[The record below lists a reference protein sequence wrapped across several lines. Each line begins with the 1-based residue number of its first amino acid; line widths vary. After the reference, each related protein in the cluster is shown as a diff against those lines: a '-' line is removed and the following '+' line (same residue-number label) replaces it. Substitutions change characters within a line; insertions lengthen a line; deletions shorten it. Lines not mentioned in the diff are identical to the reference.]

1 MSDFLYYLTTFVEAV
16 ASVFGLRFAYEQ
28 PHYTVIQN
36 LGPDVEVRQYDPRL
50 AIEATVA
57 GSDRDKATS
66 EAFTLLF
73 RYITGAN
80 QRDEKIAMT
89 APVRTDTQRI
99 AMTAPVQ
106 TEVKPDQV
114 SMRFFLPVAVAKA
127 GAPEPTDPHL
137 HLIEVPAA
145 TIAAIRFSGSVTQDK
160 RDHQAAVLYGVLA
173 KSQWRPDGA
182 IFQFSYDPPFTIPF
196 LRRNEVAVAVQR

>member
-1 MSDFLYYLTTFVEAV
+1 MSTFLYYLATFADSI
-16 ASVFGLRFAYEQ
+16 ASVFGLRSVYEQ
-28 PHYTVIQN
+28 PHYTVLQN
-36 LGPDVEVRQYDPRL
+36 LGQDVEIRQYDPRL

-57 GSDRDKATS
+57 GADRDKAAS
-66 EAFTLLF
+66 EAFNLLF

-80 QRDEKIAMT
+80 RRQEKIAMT

-106 TEVKPDQV
+106 TDARGNQV
-114 SMRFFLPVAVAKA
+114 SMRFFLPVMVAKQ
-127 GAPEPTDPHL
+127 GAPEPTDRHL

-145 TIAAIRFSGSVTQDK
+145 TIAAIRFSGVATRDV
-160 RDHQAAVLYGVLA
+160 RDHQAAILYGVLA
-173 KSQWRPDGA
+173 KSDWRPQGA

-196 LRRNEVAVAVQR
+196 LRRNEVAVGVTR